1 MRRAVRTRAGVK
13 HLLGFLAALEL
24 AAACGRSQ
32 QTTFERPPA
41 PVTTAT
47 AVARDV
53 PVYIDA
59 VGKIVAREVVSIQ
72 PQVSGRITKIH
83 FVDGANL
90 KVGDLLFTIDPRP
103 YQAQL

>member
-1 MRRAVRTRAGVK
+1 VRRAVWTRAGVK

-41 PVTTAT
+41 PVTMAT

-59 VGKIVAREVVSIQ
+59 VCGNGKRGLERHPRKSLRE
-72 PQVSGRITKIH
+72 R
-83 FVDGANL
+83 L
-90 KVGDLLFTIDPRP
+90 
-103 YQAQL
+103 